1 MPTQSGH
8 SRGQKLERCNVLPRL
23 VGHEPQTGGPTSYGD
38 GLVLPT
44 WAKVSLFKD
53 TDVTQLMET
62 ALVRRTYAG
71 WCGGTVAKAT
81 SYPISKGVAGAHAS
95 HGDAMF
101 VCGWNFV
108 CRTISYLRRQ
118 TLRLFVRGTNII
130 AQSRIPLKH
139 PTTFPL
145 HRPPFSPYLPAIP
158 YDLYPMA
165 YHYRKSRAVLSFILP
180 PLARAREEKIHVP
193 ENIVWPS
200 DIPWWRANNLRVIQT
215 NLPAYEAALNVDSL
229 VADLQHF
236 SANTLIINAGGIMA
250 FYPTKLQYHYTNP
263 HMQPNMLQ

>member
-1 MPTQSGH
+1 
-8 SRGQKLERCNVLPRL
+8 
-23 VGHEPQTGGPTSYGD
+23 
-38 GLVLPT
+38 
-44 WAKVSLFKD
+44 
-53 TDVTQLMET
+53 
-62 ALVRRTYAG
+62 
-71 WCGGTVAKAT
+71 
-81 SYPISKGVAGAHAS
+81 
-95 HGDAMF
+95 MF

-108 CRTISYLRRQ
+108 CRTISYSPRQ
-118 TLRLFVRGTNII
+118 TFRLFVRGTNII

-165 YHYRKSRAVLSFILP
+165 YHYGKSLVVISFIL
-180 PLARAREEKIHVP
+180 LAPGSAREGKIDGP
-193 ENIVWPS
+193 GNTGWPS
-200 DIPWWRANNLRVIQT
+200 DTPWSRSNNRRATPT

-263 HMQPNMLQ
+263 HMQPNMLQEVIEKCHNAGIRVIVRFDFSRAHK